1 MQDNEV
7 TATSREQRNRDIAL
21 HHANLIQQ
29 RKDVE
34 AEILASTETLLDLP
48 SQQYGDATRPCTDDV
63 TLVERSLL
71 LFQHSDYDALI
82 EERNIDGR
90 CGYVVCPRQKRQ
102 QDTKSRFRIKHGK
115 GDGASDVEFVAKS
128 DLERW
133 CSLSCEKYS
142 SYLRKQL
149 SSEPAWARQHG
160 GPRTVQLWRGS
171 ILPGNRVQDESALTK
186 GMEQLDLGSSGH
198 DVLEKMRSLAIER
211 GGGDR
216 SNMLL
221 NRAEVKEND
230 AARHQVPVAP
240 GDSLLPDSIEGYRPK
255 GLETKASQS
264 PSAEPEAEDLLESI

>member
-1 MQDNEV
+1 MQNNEV

-48 SQQYGDATRPCTDDV
+48 SQQNGDATRPCTDDV

-82 EERNIDGR
+82 EERNIDGK

-102 QDTKSRFRIKHGK
+102 QDMKSRFRIKHGREI
-115 GDGASDVEFVAKS
+115 GASEFIAKS
-128 DLERW
+128 ELGQW

-142 SYLRKQL
+142 SYLRRQL

-160 GPRTVQLWRGS
+160 GPRTVQLWQGS
-171 ILPGNRVQDESALTK
+171 NLPSNKVQDESALTK
-186 GMEQLDLGSSGH
+186 GMEQLDLGSDGH

-211 GGGDR
+211 GGGNR

-264 PSAEPEAEDLLESI
+264 PSAEPEDLLECI